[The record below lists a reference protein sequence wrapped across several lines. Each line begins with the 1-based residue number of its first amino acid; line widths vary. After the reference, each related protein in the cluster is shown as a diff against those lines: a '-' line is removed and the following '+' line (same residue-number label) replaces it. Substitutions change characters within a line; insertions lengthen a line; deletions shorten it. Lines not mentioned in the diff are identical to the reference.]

1 MIDQNI
7 QTKGLPCPSTEQP
20 LALSAALTCPTHMVV
35 DVYRFLE
42 RGGFLT
48 SGKFHKLT
56 EAGLAIG
63 LGVNRR
69 KAHPL
74 FYPSTIKAFVP
85 RTLLL
90 AGLDTYL
97 LSN

>member
-1 MIDQNI
+1 M
-7 QTKGLPCPSTEQP
+7 TKTQEIP
-20 LALSAALTCPTHMVV
+20 LTLSEALQCPTHMVV

-42 RGGFLT
+42 MEGFLT

-56 EAGLAIG
+56 EAGIAIG

-69 KAHPL
+69 KAYPL
-74 FYPSTIKAFVP
+74 FYPSVVTPLVP
-85 RTLLL
+85 RTVLL